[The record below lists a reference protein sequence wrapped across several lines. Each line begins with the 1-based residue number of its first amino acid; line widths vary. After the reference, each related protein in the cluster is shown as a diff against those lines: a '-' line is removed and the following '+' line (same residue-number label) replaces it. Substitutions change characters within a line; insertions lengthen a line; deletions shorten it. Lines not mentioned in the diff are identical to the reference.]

1 VAEGL
6 PEEVAINPIQD
17 DKGFIWFG
25 TQNGLVKYDGY
36 SFKVFKA
43 SSNKTDSTSFQMRSQ
58 WGGLIKAKDGKIW
71 IAGESSGITSFDPI
85 TEKFQNFYT
94 VDHTPIV
101 SDRMMSEL
109 LLEDETGNIWF
120 GGGSYLDAKF
130 RTYRLNP

>member
-1 VAEGL
+1 MINKLTFSILFVLAASITIAQQNKIPFEKYGVAEGL

-43 SSNKTDSTSFQMRSQ
+43 SSNKTDSTILQMRSQ

-94 VDHTPIV
+94 
-101 SDRMMSEL
+101 
-109 LLEDETGNIWF
+109 
-120 GGGSYLDAKF
+120 
-130 RTYRLNP
+130 